1 MGDATEKPSAG
12 LDHLSQSSAPS
23 PKGHHPSHGQATHT
37 AVLPCPWALRAAT
50 ALLSSQV
57 HITFKCQGGSGR
69 GLNVYRGDSQG
80 GELTCNCPRATSL
93 LCPLFSLSISK
104 TMKLYMF

>member
-37 AVLPCPWALRAAT
+37 AVLPCPWALRAGN
-50 ALLSSQV
+50 SSAVIPGPHHLQV
-57 HITFKCQGGSGR
+57 AGWLWEGTECVQRGFTGR
-69 GLNVYRGDSQG
+69 GANMQLP
-80 GELTCNCPRATSL
+80 TCDFPPVPSL
-93 LCPLFSLSISK
+93 LPVH
-104 TMKLYMF
+104 